1 MEYSREMNR
10 NSRENGTNMRG
21 GRAANFVV
29 QGSILAAAG
38 ILVRIIGMLYRMPLN
53 DIIGK
58 QGNGYYTSAYSSDP
72 VLLQHA
78 CGCLK
83 NDFFPPCQGG
93 VS

>member
-58 QGNGYYTSAYSSDP
+58 
-72 VLLQHA
+72 LQKHSVV
-78 CGCLK
+78 C
-83 NDFFPPCQGG
+83 CQKRLALTAVQKDG
-93 VS
+93 VYRFCRF